1 MGEGDGKGREMRVGE
16 GKGEVDGWVRKEI
29 EIEERERDEHVER
42 GCGAQQGG
50 EEDEGRWDLHCE
62 CLLIVGGI

>member
-29 EIEERERDEHVER
+29 EMQESERIRTCSAR
-42 GCGAQQGG
+42 LRCPA
-50 EEDEGRWDLHCE
+50 GR
-62 CLLIVGGI
+62 